1 MLISAARTS
10 GASMFSGT
18 NVTDFLEVFDD
29 LCEEYFVEEKERLAK
44 VYRYCKRHTRKY
56 I

>member
-1 MLISAARTS
+1 MPVAGTS
-10 GASMFSGT
+10 SASMFSGT
-18 NVTDFLEVFDD
+18 NVTDFLEVFDN

-44 VYRYCKRHTRKY
+44 VCRYCERYTCKY